1 VSLVKSSQVLRG
13 ICDTHACLGCQLFD
27 GSLGLTDQIEKLK
40 SLGACQRF
48 SNTSELAVNV
58 VLKSTLVMEH
68 GAHAQVFN

>member
-1 VSLVKSSQVLRG
+1 
-13 ICDTHACLGCQLFD
+13 LFD